1 MKDCLICM
9 DVMKG
14 YVILECGHECCAKCF
29 AQHSRIN
36 NTCPFC
42 RKAYAPPVNKT
53 NQVYEAEAPSFEEI
67 NSAESIF
74 FLLTRDEWDEENLP
88 KLDDGLWMKNLLHF
102 KTF

>member
-29 AQHSRIN
+29 AQHSRVN

-42 RKAYAPPVNKT
+42 RKAYAPPVNKI
-53 NQVYEAEAPSFEEI
+53 NKVYEAEAPSFEEI
-67 NSAESIF
+67 YTDESNFFSAYE
-74 FLLTRDEWDEENLP
+74 RRV
-88 KLDDGLWMKNLLHF
+88 G
-102 KTF
+102 

>member
-29 AQHSRIN
+29 AQHSRVN

-53 NQVYEAEAPSFEEI
+53 NLVYEAEAPSFEEM
-67 NSAESIF
+67 NSAESLF
-74 FLLTRDEWDEENLP
+74 FSAHERQVGRRISRQTRRRTMDQE
-88 KLDDGLWMKNLLHF
+88 F
-102 KTF
+102 TAF

>member
-74 FLLTRDEWDEENLP
+74 FSAHERRVGRRTSTQTRRRTMDEE
-88 KLDDGLWMKNLLHF
+88 F
-102 KTF
+102 ITF